1 MQGTAKCILCWLRVP
16 SNASRPSESH
26 NSFVVVEWKG
36 TRYEMPRA
44 NLQSCWHLIYVCGVC
59 LPRISLIPWLSGLTS
74 PMGLKGMISTGATG
88 TKGRSRHAQLCL
100 SISHLE
106 MIYRAKCTSKRAGV
120 REGSKLWNISAVHH
134 TVSGSFALLSALV
147 WRAGKNLVVK
157 KREIKLTGDQTGDPF
172 GRYLAQIFVEQ
183 LLGKVRWQTF
193 VLAGWWAQGRVHG
206 CMYSDG
212 LRMEEECPAASCL
225 LASPLPLESGAQR
238 LSKSQNFKP
247 SLWLTEPQSWK

>member
-1 MQGTAKCILCWLRVP
+1 VAVEKKWGADEAGRDEPCPSRWQELPQGSSQLCSEGRRESSRLQGEETATDKVGITSSCTATDHIFMQGTAKCILCWLRVP

-183 LLGKVRWQTF
+183 LLGKVR
-193 VLAGWWAQGRVHG
+193 
-206 CMYSDG
+206 
-212 LRMEEECPAASCL
+212 
-225 LASPLPLESGAQR
+225 
-238 LSKSQNFKP
+238 
-247 SLWLTEPQSWK
+247 